1 MLTDTR
7 HTGGRG
13 KQAGGMLGDKTF
25 GHKIQHMMSY
35 LMASRACD
43 ESRFWIP
50 FLVSAS
56 VTSISAIMSSISSLL
71 TRPRYLLGVE
81 RRRVGNL

>member
-1 MLTDTR
+1 MP
-7 HTGGRG
+7 H
-13 KQAGGMLGDKTF
+13 
-25 GHKIQHMMSY
+25 
-35 LMASRACD
+35 LMASRAWD

-50 FLVSAS
+50 FLVSDS

-81 RRRVGNL
+81 SSLVGNL

>member
-1 MLTDTR
+1 MR
-7 HTGGRG
+7 
-13 KQAGGMLGDKTF
+13 DKTL
-25 GHKIQHMMSY
+25 GHETQHMMSH
-35 LMASRACD
+35 LMASRAWE

-50 FLVSAS
+50 FLVSDS

-81 RRRVGNL
+81 SSLVGNL

>member
-1 MLTDTR
+1 
-7 HTGGRG
+7 
-13 KQAGGMLGDKTF
+13 
-25 GHKIQHMMSY
+25 MMSY